1 MSFRDRSWSDRFLR
15 TLVVVTIAWAGFWS
29 CAVAFDADQRQHLTG
44 DSVRTRIDVL
54 DVERGRSC
62 GSRQWRWALTYR
74 RVEQGD
80 LGTTTVCSGR
90 PERGVREVWFTEDR
104 VHLASPARDRTWI
117 VVAPL
122 LTAALVA
129 TLGGRRVRSRR
140 R

>member
-1 MSFRDRSWSDRFLR
+1 MSFWDRSWSDRFLR
-15 TLVVVTIAWAGFWS
+15 ALVVVTIAWGGFWS
-29 CAVAFDADQRQHLTG
+29 CAVASDGDRRQHLAG

-80 LGTTTVCSGR
+80 LGTTTVCR
-90 PERGVREVWFTEDR
+90 RRLERGVREVWFTEDR
-104 VHLASPARDRTWI
+104 VHLASPVRDRTWI

-122 LTAALVA
+122 LTAALIA
-129 TLGGRRVRSRR
+129 TFGDRRVRSRR